1 MRAKLRSIREG
12 QGYSQ
17 TAFARKVGISRNHY
31 CQIEAGE
38 KNPSLP
44 VAIRIKL
51 ELGYARD
58 DLFENKR

>member
-17 TAFARKVGISRNHY
+17 ATFSEKIGISRNHY
-31 CQIEAGE
+31 CQIETGE

-44 VAIRIKL
+44 VAIRIKR